1 MKFQQPGTVV
11 AELWCQ
17 DFHKSLTFYT
27 EILGFSIGQHKEGST
42 HAYFMMGS
50 SQIMISNYDHRG
62 TWETGPFENPLGRG
76 INFSFFVDDVQSV
89 YNMHILKNIKP
100 FVDLFTVWYWRPD
113 GMAKHKEFAILDP
126 DGYMLRFSECID
138 RRPIKPS
145 DEDHMYEY

>member
-42 HAYFMMGS
+42 HAYLMMGS

-76 INFSFFVDDVQSV
+76 INFSFFVDNVQSV
-89 YNMHILKNIKP
+89 YNMHILKI
-100 FVDLFTVWYWRPD
+100 
-113 GMAKHKEFAILDP
+113 
-126 DGYMLRFSECID
+126 
-138 RRPIKPS
+138 
-145 DEDHMYEY
+145 

>member
-42 HAYFMMGS
+42 HAYLMMGS

-89 YNMHILKNIKP
+89 YNMHILKNINPSLICSPSGIGVLTEWQSTKN
-100 FVDLFTVWYWRPD
+100 
-113 GMAKHKEFAILDP
+113 
-126 DGYMLRFSECID
+126 LRFSIQMDTC
-138 RRPIKPS
+138 
-145 DEDHMYEY
+145 YVFLNV

>member
-1 MKFQQPGTVV
+1 MVRLSVCVSAHSSSCPSV
-11 AELWCQ
+11 L
-17 DFHKSLTFYT
+17 
-27 EILGFSIGQHKEGST
+27 SI
-42 HAYFMMGS
+42 
-50 SQIMISNYDHRG
+50 
-62 TWETGPFENPLGRG
+62 
-76 INFSFFVDDVQSV
+76 VSV